1 MFSFFKKKTE
11 NKFISM
17 SKDEKEIAQKYGLSF
32 DVFMEMR
39 RELANAKRWGRPHG
53 AKNKK
58 KKTARK
64 KTNELV

>member
-17 SKDEKEIAQKYGLSF
+17 SKDEKAIAEKYGLSF
-32 DVFMEMR
+32 DVFIEMR

-53 AKNKK
+53 SKNKK
-58 KKTARK
+58 KKSNVAK
-64 KTNELV
+64 